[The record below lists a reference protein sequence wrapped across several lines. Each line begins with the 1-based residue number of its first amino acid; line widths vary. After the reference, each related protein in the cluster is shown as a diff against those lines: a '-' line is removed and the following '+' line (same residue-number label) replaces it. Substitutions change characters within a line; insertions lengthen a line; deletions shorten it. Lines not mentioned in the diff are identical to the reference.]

1 MKLKA
6 NSFQGFPRPGAAAC
20 GRLTVLVLL
29 FTVTGL
35 FTLAKNGQYYPKSNP
50 ARDVSV
56 TIKMNVVHSSAQV
69 AEEPL
74 EPVARLFLP
83 QPPVPIFRV
92 QVNEPL
98 LIPPIGVVVS
108 MRFRSPPSYL
118 A

>member
-1 MKLKA
+1 V
-6 NSFQGFPRPGAAAC
+6 
-20 GRLTVLVLL
+20 VLLL
-29 FTVTGL
+29 FTMIGL

-50 ARDVSV
+50 VRDVSL

-83 QPPVPIFRV
+83 QPPICIYRV
-92 QVNEPL
+92 QVDEPP
-98 LIPPIGVVVS
+98 LIPPIGVAVS
-108 MRFRSPPSYL
+108 MQFRSPPSYL

>member
-6 NSFQGFPRPGAAAC
+6 NSFQSFSRPCAAAC
-20 GRLTVLVLL
+20 GRLTVLLLL

-50 ARDVSV
+50 ARNVSV

-74 EPVARLFLP
+74 QPVARFFLP
-83 QPPVPIFRV
+83 QPPVPIYRV
-92 QVNEPL
+92 LVKESPL
-98 LIPPIGVVVS
+98 IVPIGVVVS
-108 MRFRSPPSYL
+108 TRFRSPPSYL